1 MQIRKATYEDL
12 DNDLIIK
19 ALKNMRSAKKPN
31 AQYLTNSKSIS

>member
-12 DNDLIIK
+12 DNDLKIK

-31 AQYLTNSKSIS
+31 AQ